1 MLSKRF
7 PADTLF
13 FIMEEDMQFWDVQA
27 DRESV
32 RVAGAEP
39 SAAPAP
45 SPPQAASGSRVPEP
59 SAGIQEKFLGG
70 RLVDDLVKIMTKAHR
85 LGSGD
90 FCWYSFVPDKA
101 ETKADWSY
109 PKFGFGSAG
118 IMLTKR
124 AAKQI
129 ADTFNNDKWKPNHI
143 DMELKRWAQQELPE
157 RLRACWLWPPVG
169 NFSSHQSECCPKQ
182 VGFRQSLWSKP
193 WCTPGTRPSDDPNQT
208 SKRLYE
214 FVAKGWQNTIG
225 SIANAEFEDDSLV
238 WQTFWGDPEIPPADT
253 ERQKRE
259 LRRQLRVDWLRHYC
273 DAEAQASL
281 KRRLSCSMLS
291 GKHCVYRNTKQK
303 HISIID

>member
-1 MLSKRF
+1 M
-7 PADTLF
+7 
-13 FIMEEDMQFWDVQA
+13 
-27 DRESV
+27 
-32 RVAGAEP
+32 
-39 SAAPAP
+39 
-45 SPPQAASGSRVPEP
+45 
-59 SAGIQEKFLGG
+59 
-70 RLVDDLVKIMTKAHR
+70 DDLVKIMTKAHR